1 MRKFIIFFAALY
13 CALPLHTVL
22 QAGNYANPDMDELR
36 LELDDLKHALHS
48 TQVDL
53 SLLDERLKKQNTAI
67 AGVKGQSV
75 GKEASSLSLLS
86 TTVSNLEKKVAQ
98 LEKTLDKAAGDLRTL
113 SNSISQTLSKVN
125 TLETHL
131 SHHDKRLDEVA
142 KLKGTLTSIS
152 QAIGQRPSSEPSS
165 AAVKSYCVKAGDS
178 LEKIARINK
187 VPVETIRKMNNLSN
201 DKIIIGQELR
211 LPDDAS

>member
-1 MRKFIIFFAALY
+1 MRKFIVFFAALY

-22 QAGNYANPDMDELR
+22 HAGNNTDMDELR

-48 TQVDL
+48 TQVEL
-53 SLLDERLKKQNTAI
+53 GLLDERLKKQNTAI

-86 TTVSNLEKKVAQ
+86 TTVSNLEKKVSQ
-98 LEKTLDKAAGDLRTL
+98 LEKTLDKAAADLRTL
-113 SNSISQTLSKVN
+113 SNSVTQTLTKIN
-125 TLETHL
+125 TLETNL
-131 SHHDKRLDEVA
+131 SHHDKRLDEVT

-152 QAIGQRPSSEPSS
+152 KAINQRPSPEASSEST
-165 AAVKSYCVKAGDS
+165 KSYFVKAGDS
-178 LEKIARINK
+178 LEKIARMSK
-187 VPVETIRKMNNLSN
+187 VPVDTIRKMNNLSN